1 MKKLIVL
8 LLLSFCI
15 ISSNYVKAQCDIDP
29 ELQEI
34 LKQKSDELIS
44 INIILKSQ
52 IDVKKLNT
60 RKQDFASKD
69 IKREATLK
77 EFKQFHQASQADVL
91 SILQAETRS
100 SNVKNVKSHW
110 ITNMINCEAS
120 SEMIYELAKH
130 PDIAS
135 IAYNKMEY
143 MLFNEEFERTTTFDN
158 ITKNILGKVGG
169 IGFREH
175 VRDELRDILA
185 DNEVT
190 EEELARI
197 REMLAERSK

>member
-69 IKREATLK
+69 IKREAALK

-110 ITNMINCEAS
+110 ITNMINSLC
-120 SEMIYELAKH
+120 KTQG
-130 PDIAS
+130 
-135 IAYNKMEY
+135 
-143 MLFNEEFERTTTFDN
+143 EFIFM
-158 ITKNILGKVGG
+158 KK
-169 IGFREH
+169 
-175 VRDELRDILA
+175 
-185 DNEVT
+185 DNEYYKSFLSGFCVGCVLIDLASLFFST
-190 EEELARI
+190 EI
-197 REMLAERSK
+197 K